1 VDQEIYKSIFALQ
14 EEVIANLLEGHE
26 EKVALRTAPQAIDPL
41 QQTVSTVVQQFLNHP
56 EVERKRAVGVIGFL
70 NGAMQN
76 VQVSE
81 LKKLYKAYQQTQ
93 RIAEL
98 ISGLET
104 LQAAYAGEGHAPGV
118 AKNGKSLP
126 KLRREDLKLVCFEVL
141 SDSISS

>member
-1 VDQEIYKSIFALQ
+1 MALQ
-14 EEVIANLLEGHE
+14 I
-26 EKVALRTAPQAIDPL
+26 APQAIDPL

-56 EVERKRAVGVIGFL
+56 EVDRKRAVGIIAFL

-81 LKKLYKAYQQTQ
+81 LKRLYKAYQQTQ

-104 LQAAYAGEGHAPGV
+104 MRAAYAGEARASGV
-118 AKNGKSLP
+118 GKNGKSLP
-126 KLRREDLKLVCFEVL
+126 KLRREDLRLVCFDVL
-141 SDSISS
+141 SDTIGS